1 MKKDKKFKRIIQK
14 NNHIKKSHK
23 KRMVSRK
30 FSPRKNYLYQQIESP
45 HNTNEYLIN
54 NQSSPFFVDDGEDSI
69 LIEPSSII
77 RIENENIYG
86 IELFSSKDLD
96 STNEESMIL
105 NEKSEAE
112 KEQIDKCINLEKK

>member
-1 MKKDKKFKRIIQK
+1 MKKVKKFKRIIQK
-14 NNHIKKSHK
+14 NNHIKKSNK

-54 NQSSPFFVDDGEDSI
+54 NQSSPFFVDDDEDSI